1 MNEWMN
7 REKKDGLKK
16 GNKELHYTAH
26 SALLFS
32 TLFYL
37 HCTALLF
44 IYLFSPPLSLPLP
57 LSLPPSLPL
66 SLPPPPPP
74 PFLTLSLSPQNTVVW
89 KCFNISLACYVHQK
103 KRPRGVQEWIN
114 WKRERMEDWSAE
126 KTRDLNI
133 AHFSTQTKI
142 QNKDVLTSFPCSPD
156 SPLVPGSPGGPYD
169 LTTMLFPWQRSE

>member
-44 IYLFSPPLSLPLP
+44 IYLFSLPLSPSP
-57 LSLPPSLPL
+57 SLSLPPSLPL
-66 SLPPPPPP
+66 SLPPSPSPISHP
-74 PFLTLSLSPQNTVVW
+74 LSLPAEYGSMEVLQHL
-89 KCFNISLACYVHQK
+89 ISLLCT
-103 KRPRGVQEWIN
+103 PE
-114 WKRERMEDWSAE
+114 
-126 KTRDLNI
+126 
-133 AHFSTQTKI
+133 
-142 QNKDVLTSFPCSPD
+142 
-156 SPLVPGSPGGPYD
+156 
-169 LTTMLFPWQRSE
+169 